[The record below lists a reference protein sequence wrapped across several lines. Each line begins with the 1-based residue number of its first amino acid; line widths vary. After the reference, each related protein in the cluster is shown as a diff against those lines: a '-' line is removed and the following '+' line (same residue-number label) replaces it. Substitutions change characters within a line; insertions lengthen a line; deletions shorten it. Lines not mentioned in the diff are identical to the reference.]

1 MLNPDIKPVLITGGS
16 SATTTTASVRRAPE
30 KARVTRA
37 VEAMLA
43 CGVRFERGRLED
55 ALDMNTT
62 APMSMNANANAGWI
76 YRMQPALDAMG
87 VYETAGGN
95 TEAGAGGKVRYAIR
109 QVLEQEHG
117 RELVRR
123 EQVSANAR
131 VAKAVGNG
139 AEVVGEER
147 ERDLKKVIDN
157 ASVGVTTT
165 AAAAVKRD
173 FFGRPVV
180 VAEKDVGDGGDDDVM
195 GQKKTRKVSGEA
207 EGRIWISYH
216 EGFSNAVKKP
226 ITMKE
231 LLEGM

>member
-1 MLNPDIKPVLITGGS
+1 MLNPDIKPVLVNSSGS
-16 SATTTTASVRRAPE
+16 GSGTASVRRAPE

-37 VEAMLA
+37 VEGMLA
-43 CGVRFERGRLED
+43 CGVSFQRGRLED
-55 ALDMNTT
+55 APDGLGPT
-62 APMSMNANANAGWI
+62 ATFGASANAGWI

-95 TEAGAGGKVRYAIR
+95 TRAGAGEKVRYAVR
-109 QVLEQEHG
+109 QVLEQEHS

-123 EQVSANAR
+123 EQASANAR
-131 VAKAVGNG
+131 VAKAVGEISNV
-139 AEVVGEER
+139 ADEER

-157 ASVGVTTT
+157 VGVTVTT
-165 AAAAVKRD
+165 TTAVKRD

-180 VAEKDVGDGGDDDVM
+180 VPEKNAEHGGDVEDDVM

-207 EGRIWISYH
+207 EGRIWISYN